1 MGRYSR
7 KNRGGWG
14 GSVEFDYEIERY
26 KDKESG
32 ELYTETQVEEI
43 GGDID
48 SKYEGVTINL
58 SIEGSAHYTPGYT
71 SGLPENC
78 YDSDS
83 DSEIESVTGPGKE
96 DWYNKLSSKELEDI
110 TDKLIEQVQDNQTD
124 YESCAADDAYDR
136 WKDDR
141 DSGYDY

>member
-1 MGRYSR
+1 MARYKR
-7 KNRGGWG
+7 GGGWG

-26 KDKESG
+26 EHKE
-32 ELYTETQVEEI
+32 T
-43 GGDID
+43 GDILTEDEKCEAAGDDD
-48 SKYEGVTINL
+48 SMYEPVTISL
-58 SIEGSAHYTPGYT
+58 TVEGSAYYTPGYT

-83 DSEIESVTGPGKE
+83 DSEIESVIGPGKE

-110 TDKLIEQVQDNQTD
+110 TDKLIEQVQDNKND

-141 DSGYDY
+141 DMGYDY